1 MSVRT
6 PTPESVERLRRRALG
21 LAGLTIA
28 WNVVEAVVAVV
39 AGIAAGSIA
48 LVGFGFD
55 STVEVLSAWVV
66 VWQFRAELSGG
77 YDEGRERRALR
88 LIGVTFF
95 VLAAYV
101 TVEAVRDL
109 FLVDA
114 EADES
119 VVGIT
124 LASLSLL
131 VMPVLALAKRRTA
144 DQLGSPTLRA
154 DATETLL
161 CAWLSV
167 VCGPPHVEVSA
178 LGVVGLA
185 CRGAGGGRQSLT
197 DDELRRVGIEHW
209 MEELI
214 ELGGIDAE
222 NGLLLGHQTFRRHV
236 DGDLQSCL
244 HAPLAGPAFA
254 IHGSG
259 AQSNA
264 LRPCAL
270 PATSAESLP
279 AIRRKYGRSCLPGAR
294 APGGIGLCRRG
305 SISVGVS
312 RAWPAPTKEYWH
324 GTSRRM
330 GEGDGGVRGRA

>member
-1 MSVRT
+1 VSVRT

-77 YDEGRERRALR
+77 YDDGRERRALR

-167 VCGPPHVEVSA
+167 A
-178 LGVVGLA
+178 LLVGLVLNA
-185 CRGAGGGRQSLT
+185 TVRWWWADPVAALVIAG
-197 DDELRRVGIEHW
+197 
-209 MEELI
+209 
-214 ELGGIDAE
+214 
-222 NGLLLGHQTFRRHV
+222 
-236 DGDLQSCL
+236 
-244 HAPLAGPAFA
+244 LAAREGF
-254 IHGSG
+254 
-259 AQSNA
+259 
-264 LRPCAL
+264 
-270 PATSAESLP
+270 E
-279 AIRRKYGRSCLPGAR
+279 AIRGDEDHD
-294 APGGIGLCRRG
+294 
-305 SISVGVS
+305 
-312 RAWPAPTKEYWH
+312 APTVE
-324 GTSRRM
+324 G
-330 GEGDGGVRGRA
+330 GETP